1 MPAMRPTVLQKQAD
15 GRAIAGTL
23 VLLADADVLAGI
35 GGRILIKDMADLM
48 GQGKGT
54 LVDRLPVWI
63 VQYETLLG
71 IRLRGPVMRPFAAGY
86 DCNTVVPAVGQQPVD
101 YFVHRHH
108 SLPQWLLVV
117 ILVVFDLR
125 VQVGFQDGLHRSA
138 LGIRDLDAAVAVH
151 LINQVV
157 NALGFFRFG
166 VTGTRLPRIESFFFI
181 GNAHQPAFVNV

>member
-1 MPAMRPTVLQKQAD
+1 MPAVRSTILQKQAD

-71 IRLRGPVMRPFAAGY
+71 IRLRGPVMRPFAAG
-86 DCNTVVPAVGQQPVD
+86 QQPVD

-108 SLPQWLLVV
+108 SLPQWLLIV
-117 ILVVFDLR
+117 ILIVFDLR
-125 VQVGFQDGLHRSA
+125 VQVGFQDGLHRCA

-157 NALGFFRFG
+157 NALGFFGLLGINR
-166 VTGTRLPRIESFFFI
+166 
-181 GNAHQPAFVNV
+181 